1 MLIMDDFKP
10 EEKLARAIEVTADA
24 RGKSVKDLVKGA
36 AGRLPEPDHGKALE
50 KLSERRKR
58 LASRA

>member
-10 EEKLARAIEVTADA
+10 EEKLAKAIEDRAGQT
-24 RGKSVKDLVKGA
+24 GSTVKDLVKGA
-36 AGRLPEPDHGKALE
+36 AGKVAAPDHEKALE
-50 KLSERRKR
+50 KLSEKRKR